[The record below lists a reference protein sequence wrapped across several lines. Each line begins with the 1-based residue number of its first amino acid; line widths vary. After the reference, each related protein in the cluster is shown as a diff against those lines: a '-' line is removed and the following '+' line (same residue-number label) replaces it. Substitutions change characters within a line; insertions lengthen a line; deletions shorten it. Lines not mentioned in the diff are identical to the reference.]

1 MNQTKIEHLIHPRHI
16 TKDIKESLIKDFSE
30 HISKAVKGLK
40 KWLEISE
47 WESKNIRKE
56 HVSYLDLYSLVADV
70 ITATA
75 MNCQQEL
82 PYISISSMISI
93 DGMDKFN
100 SIKTVSEILAVLE
113 PVGFYEIIKYP
124 SGTRMIQSLIDLDED
139 LLNRLNLYCYLP
151 PMIERPNKLY
161 HNKSSGYKTI
171 NSDSLILGFKENHH
185 DESIS
190 LDVLNTLNN
199 QEYEIDTTFISN
211 YERQFHRPQLTP
223 EQLLKEHELAQ
234 LNGYEGN
241 YDDYINQYNQEL
253 ANFEMF
259 KEQFN
264 VLLNHVKDKPIYFTH
279 KVDKRGRI
287 YSQGYHFN
295 LQGSSYEKACI
306 NLRKKELC
314 QGEL

>member
-1 MNQTKIEHLIHPRHI
+1 MNQEQIEYLMHPRHI
-16 TKDIKESLIKDFSE
+16 HQDIKTQLSKDLE
-30 HISKAVKGLK
+30 EYVIKAVKGLR
-40 KWLEISE
+40 KWLEINE
-47 WESKNIRKE
+47 WESKNKRKE
-56 HVSYLDLYSLVADV
+56 HVSYLDLYALVADIV
-70 ITATA
+70 TVTA
-75 MNCQQEL
+75 MHCQQEM
-82 PYISISSMISI
+82 PYISIACMISI

-100 SIKTVSEILAVLE
+100 SIKTVSEILAILE

-151 PMIERPNKLY
+151 PMIEKPNKLY

-171 NSDSLILGFKENHH
+171 KSDSLILGFKENHH
-185 DESIS
+185 DRNISI
-190 LDVLNTLNN
+190 DVLNILNN
-199 QEYEIDTTFISN
+199 QEYEVNLDFISK
-211 YERQFHRPQLTP
+211 YERQFHRKELSPDEML
-223 EQLLKEHELAQ
+223 EEHELAQ
-234 LNGYEGN
+234 LNGYEGS